1 MAVLVE
7 ALALWRSS
15 RRLHGGACAVVLV
28 EALAWRRSRGGARRG
43 ARTAALVASIFVDA
57 WQFLRR
63 LQLGV
68 ACNWASLA
76 TELYSPD
83 PSLCATTL
91 CGLVLPSGPD
101 DGHQARTITSS
112 AAVTIA
118 AAAAS
123 SRPTRARPRRRRPSP
138 PRRSPASTW

>member
-68 ACNWASLA
+68 ACNRALLSRSFALR
-76 TELYSPD
+76 
-83 PSLCATTL
+83 
-91 CGLVLPSGPD
+91 D
-101 DGHQARTITSS
+101 DAM
-112 AAVTIA
+112 
-118 AAAAS
+118 
-123 SRPTRARPRRRRPSP
+123 RPRVAER
-138 PRRSPASTW
+138 A